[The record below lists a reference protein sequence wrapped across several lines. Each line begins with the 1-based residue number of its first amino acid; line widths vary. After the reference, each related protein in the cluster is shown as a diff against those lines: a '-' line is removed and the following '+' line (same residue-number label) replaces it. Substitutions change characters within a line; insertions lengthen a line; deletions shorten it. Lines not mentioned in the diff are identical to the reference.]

1 MKIDRSI
8 EITENDNPINEII
21 EGFNEKLSF
30 NINISADDI
39 IPKTTHSFPRL
50 VFANNQA
57 FLELIER
64 LLLNPQCSL
73 IISGGLIKK
82 VPPKIIIITGTKKSM

>member
-21 EGFNEKLSF
+21 EGFNEKPSF

-39 IPKTTHSFPRL
+39 MPKTTHSFPRL
-50 VFANNQA
+50 VLQ
-57 FLELIER
+57 
-64 LLLNPQCSL
+64 
-73 IISGGLIKK
+73 
-82 VPPKIIIITGTKKSM
+82 ITKLS